1 MLEKF
6 EKHWQIG
13 RIIYG
18 KRTWRETR
26 RTLLH
31 AIRSYHYDSIVTEF
45 ENFFKSYTADPM
57 LLQRHPSLYELM
69 SRTFLIKNSTPQWRL
84 EALRQHFTILQDVF
98 TAKAI
103 QLMYVDEFEFDYFDK
118 KRGINLWK
126 SDELDMSAYL
136 YYEPGQRKEGFLTV
150 MLLLEDKGVYHA
162 NIRFA
167 KGPKG
172 ERMLVIGT
180 IQGYKDGL
188 ERAKKITK
196 KMYGYRPKNFITFLI
211 REIGRAVQVESILAV
226 SDEGFYANSHM
237 VRGHKSK
244 VAVLDTLWEDIGGS
258 VLESDPNYYVI
269 PLKEERKPIEE
280 IKSQKRSQYRNRY
293 ALLDEYE
300 SIIQENIKPCLKV

>member
-1 MLEKF
+1 MLGNF
-6 EKHWQIG
+6 GKHWHIG
-13 RIIYG
+13 RAIYG

-26 RTLLH
+26 RTFLH
-31 AIRSYHYDSIVTEF
+31 TMRSCRHDSTVTEF
-45 ENFFKSYTADPM
+45 ENFFKSYTPDPTM
-57 LLQRHPSLYELM
+57 LQKHPSLYELM
-69 SRTFLIKNSTPQWRL
+69 SRMFLIKNSTPQWRL
-84 EALRQHFTILQDVF
+84 EAIRQHFTILQDVF
-98 TAKAI
+98 TDEAI
-103 QLMYVDEFEFDYFDK
+103 QLMYVDESKFDYFDK
-118 KRGINLWK
+118 KRGITLWK
-126 SDELDMSAYL
+126 SDELDMSAHL

-167 KGPKG
+167 KGPNG
-172 ERMLVIGT
+172 ERTLVIGT

-188 ERAKKITK
+188 DRAKKITK

-211 REIGRAVQVESILAV
+211 REIGRAAQVESILAV

-258 VLESDPNYYVI
+258 VMESDPNYYVI
-269 PLKEERKPIEE
+269 PLEEERKPIEE

-300 SIIQENIKPCLKV
+300 SMIQENIKPYIKA

>member
-1 MLEKF
+1 MK
-6 EKHWQIG
+6 
-13 RIIYG
+13 IYG

-26 RTLLH
+26 RTFLH
-31 AIRSYHYDSIVTEF
+31 TMRSSRYDSTVTEF
-45 ENFFKSYTADPM
+45 ENFFKSYTADPKM
-57 LLQRHPSLYELM
+57 LEKHPSLYELM
-69 SRTFLIKNSTPQWRL
+69 SRMFLIKNSTPQWRL
-84 EALRQHFTILQDVF
+84 EALRQHFTILQEVF
-98 TAKAI
+98 TDEAI
-103 QLMYVDEFEFDYFDK
+103 QLMYVDEAKFDYFDK
-118 KRGINLWK
+118 KRGITLWS
-126 SDELDMSAYL
+126 SDELDMSAHL

-167 KGPKG
+167 KGSNG
-172 ERMLVIGT
+172 ERTLVIGT

-211 REIGRAVQVESILAV
+211 REIGRAAQVESILAV

-258 VLESDPNYYVI
+258 VMESDPNYYVI
-269 PLKEERKPIEE
+269 PLEEERKPIEE

-300 SIIQENIKPCLKV
+300 SMIQENIKPYIKA